1 MRGRTIA
8 IWGLTYKPGTDTL
21 RRSSSVELCKWLLER
36 GVRVKAHDPMVHS
49 LPEELSQIELCA
61 DSAEALDGADALV
74 VATEWP
80 EYKTAAVPK
89 GMTVIDA
96 NRFLGAREGLR
107 YFSVG
112 MPAT

>member
-1 MRGRTIA
+1 M
-8 IWGLTYKPGTDTL
+8 
-21 RRSSSVELCKWLLER
+21 
-36 GVRVKAHDPMVHS
+36 KAHDPMVQS

-61 DSAEALDGADALV
+61 DSGETLRDADALV
-74 VATEWP
+74 VSTEWP
-80 EYKTAAVPK
+80 EYKTALVPR

-96 NRFLGAREGLR
+96 NRFLAYREGLR